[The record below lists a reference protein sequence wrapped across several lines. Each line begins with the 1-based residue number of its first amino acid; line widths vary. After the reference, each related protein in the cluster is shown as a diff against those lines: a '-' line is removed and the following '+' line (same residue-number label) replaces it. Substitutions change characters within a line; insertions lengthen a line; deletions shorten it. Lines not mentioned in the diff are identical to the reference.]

1 MRLNVDQKTVEKIFY
16 FSLIGLFVC
25 FALNFGA
32 YFFLYSSAILGAG
45 MLVHHH
51 YKKDLSI
58 SKYFWIPVL
67 FIFYVSITPG
77 EPFKDLR
84 IGGMMAAAFVSGVAA
99 YTFFRDRFPTL
110 SFFLPMALT
119 GYFLAHALWSLI
131 LDQPFFPVEKYAG
144 RLTLSFSHPN
154 VLGEMASLGILLL
167 LCFPSEHKK
176 WRWTGYG
183 LIAVLGVII
192 VLTVGRSTYLGILS
206 ALCMYAIV
214 KLGKR
219 GIAALLIF
227 LALGSISLP
236 FMPEKEQHRLVST
249 IQDPLNDPNF
259 KNRLPMWIAA
269 LDGFKESP
277 IFGNSFRGF
286 KEYHANYID
295 MNYEEL
301 QTRLGYETEKKA
313 YSHPH
318 NAYLAALHGWGLI
331 GCGLI
336 LAMFIHAIRI
346 SLKSKQYLAIYAIVF
361 MLAYGI
367 FDVRFQSKTGDLFL
381 FFPLGTAYAS
391 LLAWRNNVNLKPA
404 QHVSVL

>member
-1 MRLNVDQKTVEKIFY
+1 MVLKFEPENIKKLFY
-16 FSLIGLFVC
+16 YSLIGLFIC
-25 FALNFGA
+25 FGFNFGA
-32 YFFLYSSAILGAG
+32 YFFLYSSAILGAV
-45 MLVHHH
+45 LLIYHHI
-51 YKKDLSI
+51 KKEFII
-58 SKYFWIPVL
+58 SKLFWIPI
-67 FIFYVSITPG
+67 FFMFYVSITPG

-84 IGGMMAAAFVSGVAA
+84 IGGMMAAAFISGVAA
-99 YTFFRDRFPTL
+99 YTFFKEKFPTL

-119 GYFLAHALWSLI
+119 TYFIAHGVWSLA

-183 LIAVLGVII
+183 LIAVLGVMI
-192 VLTVGRSTYLGILS
+192 VLTVGRSTYLGILA
-206 ALCMYAIV
+206 ALCLYAIV

-219 GIAALLIF
+219 GIAALLVF
-227 LALGSISLP
+227 LALGAISLP
-236 FMPEKEQHRLVST
+236 FMPEKEQQRLINT

-269 LDGFKESP
+269 IDGFKESP
-277 IFGNSFRGF
+277 LFGNSFRGF
-286 KEYHANYID
+286 KEFHANYID

-301 QTRLGYETEKKA
+301 QTRLGYVTEKKA

-381 FFPLGTAYAS
+381 FFPLGIAYAH
-391 LLAWRNNVNLKPA
+391 LLFW
-404 QHVSVL
+404 HE